1 MKKITIAILALMMA
15 FAGNKVSAQGKYGA
29 DSANCIKYL
38 SYYKEYFKQ
47 KAYDDALPNWR
58 KAYAI
63 CPRDS
68 RQTLLIDGTTLIRKE
83 IARNFRNPVYK
94 SALIDS
100 LMTLHEERAKYFPKY
115 AVTALNNKGLDMAN
129 YVKDDN
135 RYLYAGINDIIERNG
150 AETKANLY
158 LLNLNSA
165 IELYK
170 TGVLGAE
177 EVIAT
182 YERNIGLLDSA
193 PAANAAIAE
202 QNKKVRTDLENLF
215 ISSKVASCDDLLA
228 LFTPRF
234 EADPD
239 NLELVTNI
247 VKMLNIAEDCQDNDL
262 YLGAVTS
269 LYKLNPSH
277 NSAYYLYRLHS
288 ARNNFEEAVKY
299 MEEAIASEDSDAA
312 TDASYNYELATY
324 CFKNG
329 RLVKAY
335 GYASSAKELD
345 ESYAGKAWVLM
356 GQIWGATACGGDEV
370 EKRSHYWVA
379 VDMLQKA
386 RAADASL
393 AEEAGRLIGS
403 YSVYFPE
410 TGDAFMYGVTDGQS
424 YRVNCGGLSA
434 VTTVRTS
441 KK

>member
-312 TDASYNYELATY
+312 TE
-324 CFKNG
+324 
-329 RLVKAY
+329 
-335 GYASSAKELD
+335 
-345 ESYAGKAWVLM
+345 GKAWFLM

>member
-1 MKKITIAILALMMA
+1 MKKITIAILAFLAA

-38 SYYKEYFKQ
+38 SYYSEYFKQ

-58 KAYAI
+58 KAYEI
-63 CPRDS
+63 CPKDC
-68 RQTLLIDGTTLIRKE
+68 RQALLIDGTTLLRKE
-83 IARNFRNPVYK
+83 IAKNFRNPVYK
-94 SALIDS
+94 AALIDS
-100 LMTLHEERAKYFPKY
+100 LLALHEQRAQYFPKY
-115 AVTALNNKGLDMAN
+115 AVTALNNKGLDISN
-129 YVKDDN
+129 YIKNDY
-135 RYLYAGINDIIERNG
+135 RYLFAGINDIIERNG
-150 AETKANLY
+150 SQTRSSLF
-158 LLNLNSA
+158 LLDLNAA

-170 TGVLGAE
+170 TGVLTAE
-177 EVIAT
+177 EVIST
-182 YERNIGLLDSA
+182 YERNIGLLDNA
-193 PAANAAIAE
+193 PAGTAALAE
-202 QNKKVRTDLENLF
+202 QNAKVRTDLENLF
-215 ISSKVASCDDLLA
+215 ISSKVASCEALLE
-228 LFTPRF
+228 LFGPRYAA
-234 EADPD
+234 EPE
-239 NLELVTNI
+239 NLELVNKI
-247 VKMLNIAEDCQDNDL
+247 VRMLNVAEDCQDNEL
-262 YLGAVTS
+262 YLNAVTS
-269 LYKLNPSH
+269 MYKLNPSH

-288 ARNNFEEAVKY
+288 ARNNVDAAIAY
-299 MEEAIASEDSDAA
+299 MEEAIASDESDASA
-312 TDASYNYELATY
+312 DAAYNYELATY

-335 GYASSAKELD
+335 GHASAAKELD
-345 ESYAGKAWVLM
+345 ESFAGKAWFLM

-386 RAADASL
+386 RAADPSL